1 MEDNKFCRYDK
12 ELADKANEEAKQQ
25 AQLMKDQLDKVK
37 SVANDEEKKE
47 D

>member
-12 ELADKANEEAKQQ
+12 ELADKANKEAKEQ
-25 AQLMKDQLDKVK
+25 AQLMEEQLSKVR

>member
-12 ELADKANEEAKQQ
+12 ELADKANLEAKEQ
-25 AQLMKDQLDKVK
+25 AQLMEEQLSKVR
-37 SVANDEEKKE
+37 SVANIEEKKE